1 MHIISER
8 TTIEMTRHHINEL
21 HRSAEQRRLVRIAR
35 GARQPNVLLRIVKRL
50 LANRPRF
57 RPDAL
62 SEEALHQ
69 AGVPG
74 VSLNEAQEQEQIR
87 RLHERIVRSNQKI
100 KGAHESWA

>member
-8 TTIEMTRHHINEL
+8 TAIEMAQHHIDDL
-21 HRSAEQRRLVRIAR
+21 HRSAEHRRLVKIAR
-35 GARQPNVLLRIVKRL
+35 GARQPNALLRIVKRL

-57 RPDAL
+57 EPEAL
-62 SEEALHQ
+62 SEEARHE

-74 VSLNEAQEQEQIR
+74 ASLNEAQEQEQIR
-87 RLHERIVRSNQKI
+87 RLHERIIRSNPQI